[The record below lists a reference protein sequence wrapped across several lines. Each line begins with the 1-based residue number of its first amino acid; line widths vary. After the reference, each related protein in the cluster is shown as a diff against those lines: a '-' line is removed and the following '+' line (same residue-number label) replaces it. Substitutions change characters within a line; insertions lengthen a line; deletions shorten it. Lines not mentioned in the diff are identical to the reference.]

1 MVFKQI
7 QQNSAQG
14 SIVFICPAL
23 NKNYQACKHSHNQ
36 SNQSREMNPE
46 MTAMMELADK
56 NSEGCITDKPHVLTD
71 RGWQVKQKVQKGPKW
86 PLQTEKTQHVKC
98 NFNKQG

>member
-1 MVFKQI
+1 MVFKEI

-14 SIVFICPAL
+14 SIVFICPAF
-23 NKNYQACKHSHNQ
+23 NKNYQACKHAHNQ

-56 NSEGCITDKPHVLTD
+56 NSEGCITDKLTD
-71 RGWQVKQKVQKGPKW
+71 RMTSKTEGTKRTQVASPDRKNTTCEMK
-86 PLQTEKTQHVKC
+86 LQ
-98 NFNKQG
+98 